1 MNIDPLSTNSQFI
14 SSFRRH
20 TAFNEEPG
28 TAKTEAGWDQVAT
41 DRSTGLRDSLASLA
55 EVRPEVVK
63 RGRQLLQDPNYPGA
77 DIIAKIASL
86 ITPLPED

>member
-20 TAFNEEPG
+20 TAFNEESGSAPTDASG
-28 TAKTEAGWDQVAT
+28 DQLAT
-41 DRSTGLRDSLASLA
+41 SRSTSLRESLAALA
-55 EVRPEVVK
+55 EVRPEVVD
-63 RGRQLLQDPNYPGA
+63 RGRKLLADPNYPGS
-77 DIIAKIASL
+77 DIIKKIASL

>member
-20 TAFNEEPG
+20 TAFNEESG
-28 TAKTEAGWDQVAT
+28 STRADAGGDQLATA
-41 DRSTGLRDSLASLA
+41 RSTSLRDSLAALA
-55 EVRPEVVK
+55 EVRPEAVE
-63 RGRQLLQDPNYPGA
+63 RGRRLLADPNYPGP
-77 DIIAKIASL
+77 DVVAKIASL

>member
-20 TAFNEEPG
+20 TAFNEAPG
-28 TAKTEAGWDQVAT
+28 STPVDAGWDQLAT
-41 DRSTGLRDSLASLA
+41 DRSTGLRESLAALA
-55 EVRPEVVK
+55 EVRPEMVE

-77 DIIAKIASL
+77 DVIGKIARL